1 MQMGSLF
8 TPEPEQWGLRGDP
21 YLSRALREALD
32 ETSIPSTDEGVDN
45 LLLDRIKDMT
55 GVDLRQELQEALYRE
70 EFAHGGMS
78 SGQIH
83 VPTWRDRFVPLLIA
97 RAAGS
102 RRD

>member
-1 MQMGSLF
+1 MGSLF

-21 YLSRALREALD
+21 YLWRALREALD
-32 ETSIPSTDEGVDN
+32 ETSVPSTDEGVDN
-45 LLLDRIKDMT
+45 LLVDRIKDLT

-70 EFAHGGMS
+70 EFAYGGMS

-102 RRD
+102 RSD

>member
-1 MQMGSLF
+1 MF

-21 YLSRALREALD
+21 YLWRALREALA
-32 ETSIPSTDEGVDN
+32 ETAIPSTDEGVDN
-45 LLLDRIKDMT
+45 LLVDRIKDLT
-55 GVDLRQELQEALYRE
+55 GVDIRRELQEALYRE

-83 VPTWRDRFVPLLIA
+83 VPTWRGRLVPLLIA

-102 RRD
+102 RRA